1 MRTTL
6 SALVLLLISALAAAA
21 PQATIMVR
29 PDSEA
34 VGGSVV
40 LGDIS
45 TVQCADKALAQRL
58 TSIEVCSSPLPG
70 KTRRLTKEQILVAL
84 RRAGIGDG
92 TVELL
97 CPAEVTVMRKSSV
110 ISGQALFEAAKQ
122 FVVAGNSLPGTV
134 AVEPVRPQA
143 GQAAPAGKVELRV
156 RPGAREARKGQ
167 NSFPVEVIV
176 DGQVYR
182 MINVSVLVKVL
193 APVLVSTQAIPR
205 LAEISDANV
214 VLQERDITTLP
225 GDILL
230 EKPAVGWT
238 ASVPI
243 CEGAV
248 IRRSWVA
255 APLAVKSGDAVL
267 VVVDSG
273 AVRVIEKGTAVQDGR
288 PGDRI
293 KVRLLG
299 DIREVRGTIAE
310 PGIVKI
316 FIGRR
321 N

>member
-34 VGGSVV
+34 AGGSVV

-92 TVELL
+92 AVELL

-110 ISGQALFEAAKQ
+110 ISGQALFETAKQ
-122 FVVAGNSLPGTV
+122 FVLAGNSLPGTV
-134 AVEPVRPQA
+134 AVEPVRLQA
-143 GQAAPAGKVELRV
+143 DQAAPAGKVELRV
-156 RPGAREARKGQ
+156 RPGAKEARRGQ
-167 NSFPVEVIV
+167 SSLPVEVIA
-176 DGQVYR
+176 DGQLYR
-182 MINVSVLVKVL
+182 TINVSVLVRVL
-193 APVLVSTQAIPR
+193 ASALVSTQAISR
-205 LAEISDANV
+205 LSEITDANV
-214 VLQERDITTLP
+214 TLQERDITTLP
-225 GDILL
+225 SDILT
-230 EKPAVGWT
+230 EKPAAGWM

-243 CEGAV
+243 PEGTV

-267 VVVDSG
+267 VVVESG
-273 AVRVIEKGTAVQDGR
+273 AVRVMEKGTAVQDGR

-299 DIREVRGTIAE
+299 NIREIRGNVAE

-316 FIGRR
+316 SIGRR